1 MDRSIYIGMT
11 GAKQTMQAQAA
22 NSHNLANA
30 NTAGF
35 RADLHAF
42 APEEVRG
49 PGYASRVNAVNRGLG
64 VDFTPGTM
72 QTTGREMDVAIQG
85 EGWIAVQAPD
95 GSEAYTRAGD
105 LQLTANGNLVTGTG
119 HPVLGDAGPVAVPP
133 HDELSIGNDGTISIV
148 PQGQGSEAMA
158 LVDRIKLV
166 NPPLEE
172 LEKGPDGLVRLAD
185 GLEAEADAEVSLASG
200 VLEGSNVNVTT
211 AMVNMIQ
218 LARQY
223 ETQVKMIQSA
233 DDNARA
239 ASELIR
245 GQG

>member
-1 MDRSIYIGMT
+1 MDRMIYTGMT

-42 APEEVRG
+42 QPEEVRG
-49 PGYASRVNAVNRGLG
+49 PGYASRVNAVSEGRG
-64 VDFTPGTM
+64 VDFSPGTL
-72 QTTGREMDVAIQG
+72 QTTQRELDVAVQG

-95 GSEAYTRAGD
+95 GTEAYTRAGD
-105 LQLTANGNLVTGTG
+105 LQLTANGNLINGAG
-119 HPVLGDAGPVAVPP
+119 HPVMGDGGPIAIPP
-133 HDELSIGNDGTISIV
+133 HDELMIGGDGTVSVV
-148 PQGQGSEAMA
+148 PRGQDPETMA
-158 LVDRIKLV
+158 VVERIKLV

-172 LEKGPDGLVRLAD
+172 LEKSPDGLFRLAD
-185 GLEAEADAEVSLASG
+185 GGEAMADADVSLASG

-223 ETQVKMIQSA
+223 ETQVKMIQNADENAQSA
-233 DDNARA
+233 SILLRT
-239 ASELIR
+239 
-245 GQG
+245 Q